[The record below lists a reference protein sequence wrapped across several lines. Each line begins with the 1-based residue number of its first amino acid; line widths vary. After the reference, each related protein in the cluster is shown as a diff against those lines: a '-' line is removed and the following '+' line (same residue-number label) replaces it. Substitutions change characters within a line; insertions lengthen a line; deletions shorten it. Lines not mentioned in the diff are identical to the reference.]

1 MSGNIIKTT
10 GISPPMYRG
19 TIKRDVHEAT
29 LEAKQILDQART
41 EGAQITAQA
50 ERDRESIFEE
60 ARQQGYSKG
69 LGEWNETLVNTWKY
83 RDDLLAR
90 SEPELVR
97 LAVRIARRIVGAEL
111 VTKPET
117 ILRIVNE
124 AVKTLRAEKKLTIR
138 VNPEQEDR
146 VRAQTESFRQLAGNV
161 GQILV
166 VGDPAIG
173 PEGCVVESELGIIDA
188 QLETQLERLE
198 EALLQGRRQ

>member
-69 LGEWNETLVNTWKY
+69 LGGWNETLVNAWKY

-166 VGDPAIG
+166 VGDPTIG